1 MKPTF
6 TPGGYLTG
14 QLLVAM
20 PQMRDARFARTVIYV
35 CTHSADGAMGLVVNR
50 LVGATRFPELLSQLG
65 IEATPNSE
73 DIRIHFGGPV
83 ESERGFVLHSADYT
97 NDGSVMVNEGMALTA
112 TLDILKAIADGHG
125 PRLSLLALGYAGWG
139 AGQLDSEIHANGWLT
154 VPADEALVFD
164 ADLDSKWQRAVDKI
178 GIEPGRLSGDVGH
191 A

>member
-1 MKPTF
+1 MKPTL

-65 IEATPNSE
+65 IEAKPDSG

-112 TLDILKAIADGHG
+112 TLEILKAIADGHG

>member
-1 MKPTF
+1 MKPTL

-65 IEATPNSE
+65 IVATPNSE

-164 ADLDSKWQRAVDKI
+164 ADLESKWQRAVDKI
-178 GIEPGRLSGDVGH
+178 GVEPGRLSGDVGH